1 MINYDWDFSVV
12 WQYRQLFVQAIWTTI
27 ELIVLTVVLAITIG
41 FVLALLRM
49 QKNRLLSYPA
59 MAFIE
64 FHRAVPPLVLLVWVY
79 YCLPILIG
87 VSLTAFQTGVIG
99 LAVYMAAF
107 YAEIFRAGLQSIE
120 KGLIEAGHSVGMTN
134 IQILRRITGPLA
146 FQRIFPPFISQ
157 GALVIKNT
165 VLASYIAVGEL
176 LYEGQRLSIH
186 TFRPMEIL
194 TVVALIFVGMILP
207 LTLVAN
213 RVEAR
218 FRAKFV

>member
-1 MINYDWDFSVV
+1 MINYDWDFSIV
-12 WQYRQLFVQAIWTTI
+12 WQYRNLFVKALWTTI
-27 ELIVLTVVLAITIG
+27 ELIVLTIVLAITIG

-49 QKNRLLSYPA
+49 RKNPVPRYAAIL
-59 MAFIE
+59 FIE

-87 VSLTAFQTGVIG
+87 VSPTAFQTGVIG
-99 LAVYMAAF
+99 LAAYTAAF

-134 IQILRRITGPLA
+134 LQILRRITGPLA

-194 TVVALIFVGMILP
+194 TVVALLFVGMILP
-207 LTLVAN
+207 LTFLAH
-213 RVEAR
+213 RIEAR
-218 FRAKFV
+218 ARQKFA

>member
-49 QKNRLLSYPA
+49 QKNRLLSYPT